1 MPSAIKR
8 HVAFIVGP
16 TGVGKTDLSLN
27 IAEEL
32 NAEIVS
38 ADSRYLYK
46 RMDIGTAKP
55 TLEEL
60 ARIPHHLVNVAE
72 IDTPWSMSQFK
83 REALLII
90 KEIQDRRKIP
100 LIVGGTGQYIRALI
114 EGWEIPMQPGDP
126 ALRESIAKW
135 AEEVGGSELHQR
147 LSILDPEAAD
157 KIDSRNVRRTIR
169 ALEVILHT
177 GEKFSSQRNRKPIDF
192 SYKIAGLMLP
202 REVLYRRI
210 DDRITKMISSG
221 FLEEVKT
228 LLAAGFSLND
238 PPLSAIGYSELV
250 RYLNGEC
257 TLEESVSEIKKR
269 TRQFVRRQAN
279 WFKPNDERIRWFD
292 VSYDQKEEIIQFF
305 LDPSGWRS

>member
-177 GEKFSSQRNRKPIDF
+177 GEKFSSQQNRKPIDF
-192 SYKIAGLMLP
+192 SFKIAGLMLP

>member
-1 MPSAIKR
+1 MPSANKTR
-8 HVAFIVGP
+8 VAFIVGP

-46 RMDIGTAKP
+46 RLDIGTAKP

-90 KEIQDRRKIP
+90 KEIQDRHKIP
-100 LIVGGTGQYIRALI
+100 LVVGGTGQYIRALI

-157 KIDSRNVRRTIR
+157 QIDFRNMRRTIR

-177 GEKFSSQRNRKPIDF
+177 GEKFSAQRNRKPIDF

-202 REVLYRRI
+202 REILYRRI
-210 DDRITKMISSG
+210 DDRIAKMILSG
-221 FLEEVKT
+221 FVEEVKT
-228 LLAAGFSLND
+228 LLAAGFSLSD
-238 PPLSAIGYSELV
+238 PPLSAIGYPELV
-250 RYLNGEC
+250 RYLHGEIS
-257 TLEESVSEIKKR
+257 LEESLSEIKKR

-279 WFKPNDERIRWFD
+279 WFKPNDERITWFD

-305 LDPSGWRS
+305 LDPSGWRN